1 MRPKRNLK
9 QLLPSGTE
17 LAILG
22 TMAFLCAG
30 MVDQELAI
38 PKDLMLSLMALPLF
52 TVAAVMGLRRSP
64 NWVEEPVEATPPPT
78 SNILDDVTRIE

>member
-1 MRPKRNLK
+1 MRPKRSLK

-30 MVDQELAI
+30 MVDQQLSV
-38 PKDLMLSLMALPLF
+38 PQDLMLSLMALPLF
-52 TVAAVMGLRRSP
+52 VTAAVMGLRRSP
-64 NWVEEPVEATPPPT
+64 QWADEPSQVTPTTPGVV
-78 SNILDDVTRIE
+78 DDVTPVE

>member
-9 QLLPSGTE
+9 QILPTGTE

-30 MVDQELAI
+30 MVDQQLAI

-52 TVAAVMGLRRSP
+52 VVAAVMGLRRSP
-64 NWVEEPVEATPPPT
+64 MWAEEPAQVTEPTP
-78 SNILDDVTRIE
+78 SVLDDVTRIE